1 MANRG
6 TWIRIYKELRRT
18 ANQFPQY
25 NYREFAGRR
34 IRDYFEANKGNTN
47 QDQLRVLHIEALENL
62 DKLKRQVAVSKQY
75 PYRPLV
81 IEKPKPASL

>member
-1 MANRG
+1 MANRS
-6 TWIRIYKELRRT
+6 TWISLYKELRRT

-34 IRDYFEANKGNTN
+34 IRDYFEANKSVTN
-47 QDQLRVLHIEALENL
+47 QDQQKALYKEAVESLE
-62 DKLKRQVAVSKQY
+62 KLKRQVVVSKQY

-81 IEKPKPASL
+81 IEQPKPASL